1 MKMKF
6 LTAVCCGM
14 VALVTLGATV
24 TWQGGDG
31 DWSVASNW
39 GGAKPRDGDAV
50 VIADP
55 STVTVTTEEAYRV
68 QLSLKD
74 GVTLEMRAGGKLSLD
89 GGNQAFGIGSVA
101 NSTAS
106 VLMNGGAIDIYGNPH
121 IGQYGTGLLR
131 QTGGT
136 IRCAGYFS
144 VGRYAGSVGTAII
157 EGGELIKCALGGSV
171 CSILVGEEGDG
182 TLVVKDSGTVR
193 IAANVA
199 AINSAIP
206 GGVQIAYRAS
216 ATGTVRL
223 EPGGTIISPR
233 TFVRN
238 ANGTFVFA
246 GGVLKAPED
255 ADSCVQFLEQVGG
268 AGTVSVETAG
278 ALVEVPLGVAA
289 TISASVEP
297 ASGSVGG
304 FVKLGEGSLVLT
316 GTNSWAGMTIVSNG
330 TLVAETPFALP
341 GYDSPNRIR
350 VENGAV
356 LATGSGWTA
365 AEIAVLR
372 ANMIGTLAAA
382 IDTTSGDVT
391 VAGNENYAYGL
402 SKVGTGTLYLIGQNT
417 TGGDVLVLKGTLQA
431 DFGQGLDAQHAVVLN
446 GGTLSSA
453 SGSITAG
460 LGTGA
465 GQIAIVSGSPSGF
478 SAKGVPLTVNLGGT
492 GETLSY
498 GSPAFNP
505 MPLILNG
512 AEADRPLTFVNGL
525 DYSWLTVRVDR
536 ASVALAGPMTG
547 DASGVMA
554 KIGAGELVFSG
565 NEVCQLGWLDHRSGM
580 MRIERP
586 MSLAGKIG
594 VFNNVQLFV
603 RNILEVTK
611 DFWQEAGALTQIE
624 TDGTLQ
630 ASGVIAVKA
639 GLFRQNG
646 GVVRTLTGESAVGGY
661 DNNTAGMNSVA
672 VYEMNGGLLD
682 ARSNFQVGRYGTG
695 IFEQNGGDILV
706 AGWPCVARFATGIG
720 TFRHHGG
727 TFNQTGSGC
736 GYVVGEL
743 GLGLVEIDK
752 TADVSIAGKYGL
764 YYLPRD
770 GGISGELHLN
780 GGTLSVRCITPT
792 AYGTNRT
799 FRLDGGTLKTTES
812 TATFVKTGTLTRFE
826 VGAAGGTVDTCGKDV
841 TFNQPLTARSGV
853 DTMEPP
859 VHRWGFN
866 GTLEDSIGTAVAS
879 TNGTVNL
886 GSETFSI
893 PGGARGAGAVNLGR
907 GLVPT
912 GDAGFTIEVWARQ
925 DAVFNWSRVFDIGTA
940 AANSFL
946 LAWTSGKSTDRTTLS
961 VKYGEVQVYQTN
973 VLGGFP
979 LGTNYHIAVTAAPK
993 GDGSWLVTSYKQDAG
1008 TGATLAT
1015 FSLTPNTGW
1024 SPANQVAD
1032 NFWLG
1037 RSLSNSDEDAAATYD
1052 EVRIWDRP
1060 LTEAQL
1066 SELAR
1071 LGPNSWRFGGT
1082 FKKRGAGTLTL
1093 TGANTFAVPTEVEG
1107 GTLALASGASMVSD
1121 VLVKTG
1127 GVFAVAATA
1136 TPPSVAIEIGE
1147 NGACGYVTPT
1157 SGVLDLGKLT
1167 ISIANP
1173 AALANGRSYVI
1184 CRSQGGF
1191 TGTPSVTGTPS
1202 SWQVNVIQSEGE
1214 VRLVK
1219 SGLTIIFR

>member
-1 MKMKF
+1 MAA
-6 LTAVCCGM
+6 LAAV
-14 VALVTLGATV
+14 GATV

-39 GGAKPRDGDAV
+39 GGTKPAYADWAV
-50 VIADP
+50 VSDP
-55 STVTVTTEEAYRV
+55 STVTVTTVEEDRV
-68 QLSLKD
+68 FINLRGGATLVMQDGGMLSLA
-74 GVTLEMRAGGKLSLD
+74 AGDKV
-89 GGNQAFGIGSVA
+89 FGIASEA
-101 NSTAS
+101 NGTAS
-106 VLMNGGAIDIYGNPH
+106 VLMNGGAVDIYGNPH

-157 EGGELIKCALGGSV
+157 GGGELIKCALGGSAR
-171 CSILVGEEGDG
+171 SLLVGEEGEG

-193 IAANVA
+193 VASNVE

-268 AGTVSVETAG
+268 TGTVSVETAG
-278 ALVEVPLGVAA
+278 ALVEVPPGVAA
-289 TISASVEP
+289 TISASVVP
-297 ASGSVGG
+297 TSGSDGG
-304 FVKLGEGSLVLT
+304 FVKLGEGSLVLS

-356 LATGSGWTA
+356 LATGAGWTA

-372 ANMIGTLAAA
+372 ANMIGTLSAA
-382 IDTTSGDVT
+382 IDTSSGDVT
-391 VAGNENYAYGL
+391 LAGNENYAYGL
-402 SKVGTGTLYLIGQNT
+402 SKVGTGTLYLTGQNT
-417 TGGDVLVLKGTLQA
+417 TGGDISVLKGTLQA
-431 DFGQGLDAQHAVVLN
+431 DFGQGLDAGHAVVLN

-465 GQIAIVSGSPSGF
+465 GQIAIVPGSSSGF
-478 SAKGVPLTVNLGGT
+478 SAKGVPLTVNLGGA

-498 GSPAFNP
+498 GTAAFNP
-505 MPLILNG
+505 MPLLLNG
-512 AEADRPLTFVNGL
+512 AEADQPLTFVNGL

-547 DASGVMA
+547 DTNGVMA

-565 NEVCQLGWLDHRSGM
+565 NEACRLGWLDHRFGT

-603 RNILEVTK
+603 RNSLEVTK

-624 TDGTLQ
+624 TGGTLE

-646 GVVRTLTGESAVGGY
+646 GVVRTLSGESAVGGY
-661 DNNTAGMNSVA
+661 DDNAGGKSAVA

-682 ARSNFQVGRYGTG
+682 ARVNFQVGRYGTG
-695 IFEQNGGDILV
+695 TFEQNGGDILV
-706 AGWPCVARFATGIG
+706 TGWPCVGRFDTGVG

-727 TFNQTGSGC
+727 TFSQTGSGC

-743 GLGLVEIDK
+743 GLGLVEIDG
-752 TADVSIAGKYGL
+752 TAEVSVAGRYGL
-764 YYLPRD
+764 YYLPRAR
-770 GGISGELHLN
+770 GKSGELHLN

-812 TATFVKTGTLTRFE
+812 TATFVQAGTLTKFE
-826 VGAAGGTVDTCGKDV
+826 VGAAGGTVDTCGNDV
-841 TFNQPLTARSGV
+841 TFNQPLTARSEV
-853 DTMEPP
+853 DAMEPP

-866 GTLEDSIGTAVAS
+866 GTLEDSIGTADAS

-886 GSETFSI
+886 GAEAFSI

-925 DAVFNWSRVFDIGTA
+925 NAVFNWSRVFDIGTA

-946 LAWTSGKSTDRTTLS
+946 LAWTSGKATDRTTLS
-961 VKYGEVQVYQTN
+961 VKYGGVQVYQTN
-973 VLGGFP
+973 VLGGFQ

-993 GDGSWLVTSYKQDAG
+993 GDGSWVVTSYKQNAD

-1060 LTEAQL
+1060 LTEEQL
-1066 SELAR
+1066 GELAR

-1093 TGANTFAVPTEVEG
+1093 TGANTFAVPTEIEG
-1107 GTLALASGASMVSD
+1107 GTLALAAGASMVSD

-1136 TPPSVAIEIGE
+1136 TPPSVAIEVGE

-1157 SGVLDLGKLT
+1157 SGVLDLGRLT
-1167 ISIANP
+1167 LSLANP
-1173 AALANGRSYVI
+1173 EALANGRSYVI

-1191 TGTPSVTGTPS
+1191 TGTPSVTGIPS
-1202 SWQVNVIQSEGE
+1202 SWQVNVIQSVGE
-1214 VRLVK
+1214 VRLAK
-1219 SGLTIIFR
+1219 SGVTIIFR

>member
-1 MKMKF
+1 MNRKSF
-6 LTAVCCGM
+6 TTACCGM
-14 VALVTLGATV
+14 AALAAVGATV

-39 GGAKPRDGDAV
+39 GGTKPAYADWAV
-50 VIADP
+50 VSDP
-55 STVTVTTEEAYRV
+55 STVTVTTVEEDRV
-68 QLSLKD
+68 FINLRGGATLVMQDGGMLSLA
-74 GVTLEMRAGGKLSLD
+74 AGDKV
-89 GGNQAFGIGSVA
+89 FGIASEA
-101 NSTAS
+101 NGTAS
-106 VLMNGGAIDIYGNPH
+106 VLMNGGAVDIYGNPH

-157 EGGELIKCALGGSV
+157 GGGELIKCALGGSAR
-171 CSILVGEEGDG
+171 SLLVGEEGEG

-193 IAANVA
+193 VASNVE

-268 AGTVSVETAG
+268 TGTVSVETAG
-278 ALVEVPLGVAA
+278 ALVEVPPGVAA
-289 TISASVEP
+289 TISASVVP
-297 ASGSVGG
+297 TSGSDGG
-304 FVKLGEGSLVLT
+304 FVKLGEGSLVLS

-356 LATGSGWTA
+356 LATGAGWTA

-372 ANMIGTLAAA
+372 ANMIGTLSAA
-382 IDTTSGDVT
+382 IDTSSGDVT
-391 VAGNENYAYGL
+391 LAGNENYAYGL
-402 SKVGTGTLYLIGQNT
+402 SKVGTGTLYLTGQNT
-417 TGGDVLVLKGTLQA
+417 TGGDISVLKGTLQA
-431 DFGQGLDAQHAVVLN
+431 DFGQGLDAGHAVVLN

-465 GQIAIVSGSPSGF
+465 GQIAIVPGSSSGF
-478 SAKGVPLTVNLGGT
+478 SAKGVPLTVNLGGA

-498 GSPAFNP
+498 GTAAFNP
-505 MPLILNG
+505 MPLLLNG
-512 AEADRPLTFVNGL
+512 AEADQPLTFVNGL

-547 DASGVMA
+547 DTNGVMA

-565 NEVCQLGWLDHRSGM
+565 NEACRLGWLDHRFGT

-603 RNILEVTK
+603 RNSLEVTK

-624 TDGTLQ
+624 TGGTLE

-646 GVVRTLTGESAVGGY
+646 GVVRTLSGESAVGGY
-661 DNNTAGMNSVA
+661 DDNAGGKSAVA

-682 ARSNFQVGRYGTG
+682 ARVNFQVGRYGTG
-695 IFEQNGGDILV
+695 TFEQNGGDILV
-706 AGWPCVARFATGIG
+706 TGWPCVGRFDTGVG

-727 TFNQTGSGC
+727 TFSQTGSGC

-743 GLGLVEIDK
+743 GLGLVEIDG
-752 TADVSIAGKYGL
+752 TAEVSVAGRYGL
-764 YYLPRD
+764 YYLPRAR
-770 GGISGELHLN
+770 GKSGELHLN

-812 TATFVKTGTLTRFE
+812 TATFVQAGTLTKFE
-826 VGAAGGTVDTCGKDV
+826 VGAAGGTVDTCGNDV
-841 TFNQPLTARSGV
+841 TFNQPLTARSEV
-853 DTMEPP
+853 DAMEPP

-866 GTLEDSIGTAVAS
+866 GTLEDSIGTADAS

-886 GSETFSI
+886 GAEAFSI

-925 DAVFNWSRVFDIGTA
+925 NAVFNWSRVFDIGTA

-946 LAWTSGKSTDRTTLS
+946 LAWTSGKATDRTTLS
-961 VKYGEVQVYQTN
+961 VKYGGVQVYQTN
-973 VLGGFP
+973 VLGGFQ

-993 GDGSWLVTSYKQDAG
+993 GDGSWVVTSYKQNAD

-1060 LTEAQL
+1060 LTEEQL
-1066 SELAR
+1066 GELAR

-1093 TGANTFAVPTEVEG
+1093 TGANTFAVPTEIEG
-1107 GTLALASGASMVSD
+1107 GTLALAAGASMVSD

-1136 TPPSVAIEIGE
+1136 TPPSVAIEVGE

-1157 SGVLDLGKLT
+1157 SGVLDLGRLT
-1167 ISIANP
+1167 LSLANP
-1173 AALANGRSYVI
+1173 EALANGRSYVI

-1191 TGTPSVTGTPS
+1191 TGTPSVTGIPS
-1202 SWQVNVIQSEGE
+1202 SWQVNVIQSVGE
-1214 VRLVK
+1214 VRLAK
-1219 SGLTIIFR
+1219 SGVTIIFR

>member
-1 MKMKF
+1 MKRML
-6 LTAVCCGM
+6 LTAMWCGR
-14 VALVTLGATV
+14 VALAALGATV

-39 GGAKPRDGDAV
+39 GGVKPKDGDTAV
-50 VIADP
+50 ISDS
-55 STVTVTTEEAYRV
+55 STVTVTTDEAYHV
-68 QLSLKD
+68 FVNLT
-74 GVTLEMRAGGKLSLD
+74 GGATLEMQDGGKLNLKAGD
-89 GGNQAFGIGSVA
+89 RDFGIASVA
-101 NSTAS
+101 DGTAS
-106 VLMNGGAIDIYGNPH
+106 VLMRGGEIDIYGNPH
-121 IGQYGTGLLR
+121 IGQYGTGFLR

-136 IRCAGYFS
+136 ILCAGYFS
-144 VGRYAGSVGTAII
+144 IGRYAGSVGTAII
-157 EGGELIKCALGGSV
+157 EGGELIKRGLGGAV
-171 CSILVGEEGDG
+171 CSILVGENGEG

-193 IAANVA
+193 IASNVA
-199 AINSAIP
+199 AISAAIP
-206 GGVQIAYRAS
+206 GGIQIAYKAS
-216 ATGTVRL
+216 ATGTLRL
-223 EPGGTIISPR
+223 ESGGTIISPR

-238 ANGTFVFA
+238 ATGTFVFA

-255 ADSCVQFLEQVGG
+255 ADSCGQFLEQVGG
-268 AGTVSVETAG
+268 AGVVSVEAAG
-278 ALVEVPLGVAA
+278 AFVDVPIGVAA
-289 TISASVEP
+289 TISASVTP

-304 FVKLGEGSLVLT
+304 FVKLGEGSLALT
-316 GTNSWAGMTIVSNG
+316 GTNTWAGVTIVSNG

-341 GYDSPNRIR
+341 GYDSPTRVR
-350 VENGAV
+350 VEDGAV

-372 ANMIGTLAAA
+372 QNMTGTLSTA

-391 VAGNENYAYGL
+391 LAGNENYEYGL
-402 SKVGTGTLYLIGQNT
+402 SKLGTGTLFLTGRNT
-417 TGGDVLVLKGTLQA
+417 TGGDVSVLKGTLQA
-431 DFGQGLDAQHAVVLN
+431 DFGQGLDAGHAVVLN

-465 GQIAIVSGSPSGF
+465 GQIAITPGSPSGF
-478 SAKGVPLTVNLGGT
+478 TAKGVPLTVNLGGA
-492 GETLSY
+492 GATLSH
-498 GSPAFNP
+498 GSAAFNP
-505 MPLILNG
+505 IPLVLNG
-512 AEADRPLTFVNGL
+512 AEADQPLTFANGI

-536 ASVALAGPMTG
+536 ASVALTGPMTG
-547 DASGVMA
+547 TADGVLA
-554 KIGAGELVFSG
+554 KTGNGEIIFSG
-565 NEVCQLGWLDHRSGM
+565 NGNCSLGWLDHRAGT

-586 MSLAGKIG
+586 VSVAKKIG
-594 VFNNVQLFV
+594 IFSGVQLFV
-603 RNILEVTK
+603 RDTLEAAV
-611 DFWQEAGALTQIE
+611 DFWQEAGALTQVE
-624 TDGTLQ
+624 EGGTLQ

-639 GLFRQNG
+639 GTFRQNG
-646 GVVRTLTGESAVGGY
+646 GVVRALAGESGVGGY
-661 DNNTAGMNSVA
+661 DNTPEGIKSVA
-672 VYEMNGGLLD
+672 TYEMNGGLLNI
-682 ARSNFQVGRYGTG
+682 RGNFQVGRYGTG
-695 IFEQNGGDILV
+695 TFEQNGGDV
-706 AGWPCVARFATGIG
+706 VVTSWPCVGRTSTAVG
-720 TFRHHGG
+720 TFRHHAG
-727 TFNQTGSGC
+727 TFSQTGASQ

-743 GLGLVEIDK
+743 GVGLSEIDG
-752 TADVSIAGKYGL
+752 TAEVSVAGSYGL
-764 YYLPRD
+764 YYLPR
-770 GGISGELHLN
+770 GGKSGELRLN

-799 FRLDGGTLKTTES
+799 FRLDGGTLKTTEN
-812 TATFVKTGTLTRFE
+812 TATFVKNGTLTRFE
-826 VGAAGGTVDTCGKDV
+826 VGAAGGVVDTDGHDV

-853 DTMEPP
+853 DAMTPP

-866 GTLEDSIGTAVAS
+866 GTFDDSIGTATTS
-879 TNGTVNL
+879 TNGTVTL

-893 PGGARGAGAVNLGR
+893 PGGTRGAGAVNLGS

-912 GDAGFTIEVWARQ
+912 GEAGFTIEVWARQ

-946 LAWTSGKSTDRTTLS
+946 LAWTSGKATDRTTLS
-961 VKYGEVQVYQTN
+961 VKYGGVQVYQTN
-973 VLGGFP
+973 VLGGFQ

-993 GDGSWLVTSYKQDAG
+993 GDGSWVVTSYKQNAD

-1060 LTEAQL
+1060 LTEEQL
-1066 SELAR
+1066 GELAR

-1093 TGANTFAVPTEVEG
+1093 TGANTFAVPTEIEG
-1107 GTLALASGASMVSD
+1107 GTLALAAGASMVSD

-1136 TPPSVAIEIGE
+1136 TPPSVAIEVGD
-1147 NGACGYVTPT
+1147 NGACGCVTSI
-1157 SGVLDLGKLT
+1157 SGALDLGML
-1167 ISIANP
+1167 SLSLANP
-1173 AALANGRSYVI
+1173 EALVNGRPYVI

-1191 TGTPSVTGTPS
+1191 TGVPSVTGVPS
-1202 SWQVNVIQSEGE
+1202 SWQVNVLQSQGE
-1214 VRLVK
+1214 VRLAR
-1219 SGLTIIFR
+1219 SGVTIIFR